1 MTPRP
6 DGKVKVYAN
15 NFSGTTLNTTALTC
29 ADANDM
35 IRDYLAGIPRE
46 QPPSAAPSRA
56 SSARQKA
63 TNPNGRVS
71 YQPAKRHNDNY
82 VAGPGRGNR
91 DRVKAVQNAKQI
103 LQDDIDQVLD
113 EHDDASDSL
122 TPEAD
127 ASWSELHTHINS
139 IGSTDMSQKC
149 RQIIKEQ
156 QKKQKHSGKSKRTLR
171 KVKAQIKDEVRNYE
185 LDDKIEILESVL
197 SSLSKKHKKRKRQ
210 ASVTDQIIESIQH
223 CVSVLREKR
232 PDQIKKGRMKHNDR
246 VSLQNILISSTCKV
260 PSGKV
265 LWVQKLEGV
274 GSTFTL
280 TDKEFPV
287 FVEDIRLS
295 KFKMERMKTR
305 ASQRASHAKGI
316 ERFQLPSITKASIIG
331 SMPMTLDKETKSHVR
346 TTYHN
351 AK

>member
-1 MTPRP
+1 MTPRS

-63 TNPNGRVS
+63 ANPNGRAS
-71 YQPAKRHNDNY
+71 YQPAKRHSDNY
-82 VAGPGRGNR
+82 LAGPGRGNR

-185 LDDKIEILESVL
+185 L
-197 SSLSKKHKKRKRQ
+197 
-210 ASVTDQIIESIQH
+210 
-223 CVSVLREKR
+223 
-232 PDQIKKGRMKHNDR
+232 
-246 VSLQNILISSTCKV
+246 
-260 PSGKV
+260 
-265 LWVQKLEGV
+265 
-274 GSTFTL
+274 TL